1 MTAAPAVVLV
11 ADDDPVARDL
21 LTEVLQRDGHRVRA
35 VDGGEACLH
44 VIATEPIDLAL
55 IDLRMPD
62 LDGIEVVKR
71 LAEKQ
76 AGVPVV
82 ILTAFAG
89 MDTAIEAIQA
99 GAWDYLSKPF
109 RIEEIRVTVK
119 RALEAQRLLREN
131 RQYREELR
139 DRYRVDNFVGQAPEM
154 VAIYKTVARVA
165 GLDTTVLVQGE
176 TGTGKE
182 LIARAIHYAGP
193 RAAAPFVVV
202 DCTALPEP
210 LFESEV
216 FGHERGAFTG
226 AVRTRRG
233 LLETATGGTCFLDE
247 VGELSPALQA
257 KLLRVLQDR
266 VVRRVGG
273 NESFPVDVRVVAA
286 TNRDLKKRVDE
297 GVFREDLYYRLN
309 VVTIHVPALRERRQ
323 DIPLLAQHFLDKYRH
338 ASGKPI
344 AGFAPETLTRLAR
357 HDWPGNVRELEHVV
371 ERAVALSS
379 SELILPDNLPSEVQP
394 AAPAAP
400 PELPARRMTL
410 EELRRWYVD
419 RVLEETGGNKL
430 RAAEILGI
438 DRRTLY
444 RMFERDADAPD
455 EE

>member
-1 MTAAPAVVLV
+1 MTPGALLLV

-21 LTEVLQRDGHRVRA
+21 LAEVLVRDGHQVRA
-35 VDGGEACLH
+35 VDSGQECIRVAEA
-44 VIATEPIDLAL
+44 EPLDLAL

-62 LDGIEVVKR
+62 LGGIEVLKR
-71 LAEKQ
+71 LAEVQ
-76 AGVPVV
+76 PRVPVV

-109 RIEEIRVTVK
+109 RIEEIKVTVR
-119 RALEAQRLLREN
+119 RALEARRLLREN
-131 RQYREELR
+131 QQYREELR
-139 DRYRVDNFVGQAPEM
+139 DRYRVENFVGQSAEM
-154 VAIYKTVARVA
+154 VSIYKTVARVT
-165 GLDTTVLVQGE
+165 GLDTTVLIQGE

-202 DCTALPEP
+202 DCTALPEA
-210 LFESEV
+210 LFESEL

-233 LLETATGGTCFLDE
+233 LLETASGGTCFLDE

-257 KLLRVLQDR
+257 KLLRVLQDHAI
-266 VVRRVGG
+266 RRVGG
-273 NESFPVDVRVVAA
+273 NETTPVDVRVIAA
-286 TNRDLKKRVDE
+286 TNRDLRKRVED
-297 GVFREDLYYRLN
+297 GTFREDLYYRLN
-309 VVTIHVPALRERRQ
+309 VVTIHVPALRDRRA
-323 DIPLLAQHFLDKYRH
+323 DVPLLAQHFLEKYRRG
-338 ASGKPI
+338 SGKAI
-344 AGFAPETLTRLAR
+344 GGFARETLALLAD

-379 SELILPDNLPSEVQP
+379 SEMILPDALPPEVHP
-394 AAPAAP
+394 VPAP
-400 PELPARRMTL
+400 PPGLPTRWMTL
-410 EELRRWYVD
+410 EEMKRWYVD
-419 RVLEETGGNKL
+419 RVLEETAGNKL

-444 RMFERDADAPD
+444 RMFERDIEPTD